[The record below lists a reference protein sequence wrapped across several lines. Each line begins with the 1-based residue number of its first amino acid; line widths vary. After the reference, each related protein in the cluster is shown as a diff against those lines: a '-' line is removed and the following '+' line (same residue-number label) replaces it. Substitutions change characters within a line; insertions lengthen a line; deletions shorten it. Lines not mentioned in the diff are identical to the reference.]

1 MNRSRIFFFP
11 LNLSYIPHLCYLLN
25 LCYMQVLYYLP
36 SGGKLRDISGVR
48 KERQWAIWILGASSS
63 VPPKQKCS
71 ATASLI
77 SHARQ
82 LSSRAT
88 VWSEACRLLYL
99 FIATIALKKKKVFN
113 LIIFLWFFFLP
124 TLGSLNW
131 LLYADALLSPIC
143 CFYPLLR
150 IRGLS
155 WNIPASSRW
164 NMPDSSFQ
172 CFILFRSCETFCNEV
187 FQVARMKAKY
197 NSATVPCMDGFEI
210 SSRIQEVSQG
220 LCHLCW
226 KL

>member
-82 LSSRAT
+82 LSSRDT

-113 LIIFLWFFFLP
+113 LIIFLCFFFSPHFRKFKLPFVCRCFTLSHLLLLP
-124 TLGSLNW
+124 TIENK
-131 LLYADALLSPIC
+131 
-143 CFYPLLR
+143 R
-150 IRGLS
+150 
-155 WNIPASSRW
+155 
-164 NMPDSSFQ
+164 SF
-172 CFILFRSCETFCNEV
+172 LEYT
-187 FQVARMKAKY
+187 
-197 NSATVPCMDGFEI
+197 
-210 SSRIQEVSQG
+210 SQ
-220 LCHLCW
+220 
-226 KL
+226 